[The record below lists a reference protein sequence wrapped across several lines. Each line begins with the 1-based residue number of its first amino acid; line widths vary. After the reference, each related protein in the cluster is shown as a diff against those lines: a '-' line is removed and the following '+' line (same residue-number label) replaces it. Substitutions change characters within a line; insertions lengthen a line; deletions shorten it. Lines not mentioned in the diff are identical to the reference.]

1 MNQEELESLVTRLL
15 DTKSITTQEAVELL
29 KLNIPT
35 KEYINTPV
43 YYPYCDWLYRPWQ
56 QPYYTTST
64 TSNNTQNV

>member
-1 MNQEELESLVTRLL
+1 MNQAELESLVTRLL

-43 YYPYCDWLYRPWQ
+43 YYPYCDWLYRPLQ

>member
-56 QPYYTTST
+56 QPYYTTT
-64 TSNNTQNV
+64 ATSNNTQNV